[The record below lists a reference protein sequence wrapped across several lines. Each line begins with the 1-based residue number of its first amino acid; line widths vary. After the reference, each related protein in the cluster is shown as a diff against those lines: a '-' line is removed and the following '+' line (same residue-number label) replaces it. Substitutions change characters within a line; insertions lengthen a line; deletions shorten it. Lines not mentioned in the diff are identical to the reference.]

1 MIRLNR
7 NEILLKKL
15 KWREGL
21 IPLSYSRHAKTRLSE
36 RVDGELI
43 VAPTVLR
50 VTRDNL
56 YNGSI
61 VNTESTRLKEACV
74 RLDYKQD
81 KWMFVALVLGN
92 GAVKSIWVES
102 KFKKNDRKTTE
113 LREEVGIVQES
124 VEEKTSQK
132 SSKWE
137 IYLWRVKKF
146 LFSSYFTKS

>member
-7 NEILLKKL
+7 NEIISKKL

-21 IPLSYSRHAKTRLSE
+21 IPLSYSRHAKARLSE
-36 RVDGELI
+36 RVDGELL

-50 VTRDNL
+50 VTEDNL

-61 VNTESTRLKEACV
+61 INTESTRLKEACV

-92 GAVKSIWVES
+92 GLVKSLWIES
-102 KFKKNDRKTTE
+102 KFKKNDRKTEE
-113 LREEVGIVQES
+113 LREEVGIISEDLVKEIPQIPGFWQIFGNS
-124 VEEKTSQK
+124 IKK
-132 SSKWE
+132 YLLRSSTRK
-137 IYLWRVKKF
+137 R
-146 LFSSYFTKS
+146 

>member
-1 MIRLNR
+1 M
-7 NEILLKKL
+7 
-15 KWREGL
+15 
-21 IPLSYSRHAKTRLSE
+21 SE

-50 VTRDNL
+50 VTKDNL

-113 LREEVGIVQES
+113 LRKEVGIISEDLVKETPQ
-124 VEEKTSQK
+124 VPGFWKRFGNTIK
-132 SSKWE
+132 KYLLRSSTGKE
-137 IYLWRVKKF
+137 
-146 LFSSYFTKS
+146 

>member
-50 VTRDNL
+50 VTKDNL

-113 LREEVGIVQES
+113 LRKEVGIISEDLVKETPQ
-124 VEEKTSQK
+124 VPGFWKRFGNTIK
-132 SSKWE
+132 KYLLRSSTGKE
-137 IYLWRVKKF
+137 
-146 LFSSYFTKS
+146 